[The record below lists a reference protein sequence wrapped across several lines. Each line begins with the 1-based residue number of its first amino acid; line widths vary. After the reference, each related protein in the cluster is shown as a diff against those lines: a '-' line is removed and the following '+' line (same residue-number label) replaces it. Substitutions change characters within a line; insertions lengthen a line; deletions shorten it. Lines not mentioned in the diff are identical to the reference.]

1 MTHPAY
7 LWNDNAADA
16 ANLHAPER
24 LLECWD
30 DLVAAEPDLQV
41 IFVIARKAAALRLQP
56 V

>member
-1 MTHPAY
+1 MIHPAY
-7 LWNDNAADA
+7 LWNDDAADA

-24 LLECWD
+24 LLERWD

-41 IFVIARKAAALRLQP
+41 IFVVARKTAALRLQS

>member
-1 MTHPAY
+1 MKHPAY
-7 LWNDNAADA
+7 LWHNNATNA
-16 ANLHAPER
+16 ANLHPPER

-41 IFVIARKAAALRLQP
+41 VFVISRKAAALRLQS